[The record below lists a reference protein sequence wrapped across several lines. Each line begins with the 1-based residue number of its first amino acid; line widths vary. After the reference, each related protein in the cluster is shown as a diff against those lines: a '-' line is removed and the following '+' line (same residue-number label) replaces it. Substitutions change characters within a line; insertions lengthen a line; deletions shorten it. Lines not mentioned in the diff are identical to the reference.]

1 MALLKSKKAI
11 VASTKN
17 NLITY
22 AMLIGLF
29 AVALIWS
36 ETGNMSRQIQNLLV
50 PLCVYSILA
59 VSLNLV
65 VGILGDLSLGHAGF
79 MCIGAYA
86 GAIFT
91 NLFES
96 VIPNAWLRFGL
107 ALIIGGIFAAI
118 FGFLICIPVL
128 RLKGDYLA
136 IVTLAFGEIIKNILN
151 IVYFGI
157 DSEGVK
163 ITMDG
168 TAYNEMLL
176 PDGDTII
183 KGAMGITGT
192 SRDSNFIIAFVILFI
207 VVMASLNLINSR
219 TGRAVMA
226 VRDNG
231 IAAQTIGINISKYK
245 LIVFTIASFFA
256 GIAGVLYSHNINSL
270 SSSTFDYNTSILI
283 LVYVVLG
290 GIGSIRGSV
299 IATILLYALPELLR
313 SVGEYRMLFYAILLI
328 VMMIVNNSDKFKNM
342 KKSFSSKAKKNKNK
356 TVSEGGKN

>member
-1 MALLKSKKAI
+1 MALLKPKKGL
-11 VASTKN
+11 VTSTKN

-22 AMLIGLF
+22 AILIGLF
-29 AVALIWS
+29 VIALLWS
-36 ETGNMSRQIQNLLV
+36 ESGLMSRQIQSLLV

-91 NLFES
+91 NMFDT

-107 ALIIGGIFAAI
+107 ALIIGGVFAAI

-151 IVYFGI
+151 IFYLGI
-157 DSEGVK
+157 DSEGIK
-163 ITMDG
+163 ISMDG
-168 TAYNEMLL
+168 TVYNEMLL
-176 PDGDTII
+176 PDGETII

-192 SRDSNFIIAFVILFI
+192 SRDANFIIAFILLFVI
-207 VVMASLNLINSR
+207 VMASLNLIDSR

-226 VRDNG
+226 VRDNS

-245 LIVFTIASFFA
+245 LIIFTLASFFA
-256 GIAGVLYSHNINSL
+256 GLAGVLYSHNINSL

-299 IATILLYALPELLR
+299 IAAIILYALPELLR
-313 SVGEYRMLFYAILLI
+313 SVGNYRMLIYAVLLI
-328 VMMIVNNSDKFKNM
+328 IMMIVNNSDKIKDM
-342 KKSFSSKAKKNKNK
+342 RKSLALKGKNKK
-356 TVSEGGKN
+356 TVTVSKGGKN

>member
-1 MALLKSKKAI
+1 MASLFKPKKSI
-11 VASTKN
+11 ITSTKS

-22 AMLIGLF
+22 AILIGLF
-29 AVALIWS
+29 AVAFIWLQ
-36 ETGNMSRQIQNLLV
+36 TGLMPRKIENLLV

-91 NLFES
+91 NIFADI
-96 VIPNAWLRFGL
+96 IPNAWLRFGL
-107 ALIIGGIFAAI
+107 ALVIGGIFAAI

-136 IVTLAFGEIIKNILN
+136 IVTLAFGEIIKNILS
-151 IVYFGI
+151 IIYLGI
-157 DSEGVK
+157 DSEGLK
-163 ITMDG
+163 ISMDG
-168 TAYNEMLL
+168 TVYNELLL
-176 PDGDTII
+176 PDGKTII

-192 SRDSNFIIAFVILFI
+192 SRDSNFIIAFVLLFVI
-207 VVMASLNLINSR
+207 VMASLNLINSR

-226 VRDNG
+226 VRDNS

-245 LIVFTIASFFA
+245 LIIFTLASFFA

-270 SSSTFDYNTSILI
+270 SSNTFDYNTSILI

-299 IATILLYALPELLR
+299 IAAILLYALPELLR
-313 SVGEYRMLFYAILLI
+313 GVGDYRMLIYAILLI
-328 VMMIVNNSDKFKNM
+328 AMMIINNNDKIKDM
-342 KKSFSSKAKKNKNK
+342 RKSLSLKKKKN
-356 TVSEGGKN
+356 TVVVKGGKN